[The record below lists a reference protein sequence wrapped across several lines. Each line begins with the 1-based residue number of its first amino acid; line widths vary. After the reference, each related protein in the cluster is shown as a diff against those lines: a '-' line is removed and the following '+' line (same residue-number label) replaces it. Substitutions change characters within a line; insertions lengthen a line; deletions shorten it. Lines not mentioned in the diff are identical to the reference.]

1 MLSWCLS
8 WIPDCTLPLANIGL
22 PRHLIQRHPPRPAY
36 VTHTSDVVKM
46 LIKQNEQRKAASH
59 HPAEMKPNS
68 KPQDADFEEENQVLS
83 QPSGG
88 SSTPGT
94 GEVSVEMPT
103 AESSL
108 PLPSVC
114 KKVIS
119 ARKPRSR
126 VLPRSCLAH
135 SNKKK

>member
-1 MLSWCLS
+1 MLSRCLS
-8 WIPDCTLPLANIGL
+8 WVPGSTLPLANIGL
-22 PRHLIQRHPPRPAY
+22 PRHLIQCHPPRPAY

-46 LIKQNEQRKAASH
+46 LIKQDEQRKAASH

-114 KKVIS
+114 KRVIS

-126 VLPRSCLAH
+126 VLPCSCLAR

>member
-1 MLSWCLS
+1 MLSRCLS

-59 HPAEMKPNS
+59 HSAEMKPNS